1 MPASICRSVDALQPA
16 EKSGSPACSPP
27 ARSPR
32 RGACSSPSGVR
43 LARGPK
49 VGPWRGPL
57 PRRRVT
63 PPPILGDFLDKA
75 MTPSGR
81 SAASS
86 PGVASPTL
94 SASSSSL
101 EVPALIDG
109 AVVEASDA
117 MKAVS
122 PANRARD
129 DCDDRGHAKEAK
141 NRYGLGHLAC
151 RFQSL
156 WAQHKPRVHSSSR
169 SSSPAIVSPPSSLS
183 QASDSTSPTPTPS
196 IPPSSSS
203 SSSPSS
209 STPSSSPPP
218 RSFVSVLMAGQRPLQ
233 AGVQGPAAR
242 SSVPAAPVQQ
252 TAPPRPPP
260 PSSAP
265 GGGQQG
271 DSCRRFQCRSGRP
284 FRDRCSHSS
293 CQGS

>member
-1 MPASICRSVDALQPA
+1 MHDVSPDLVVYRRTVIGVLGLVQHERRCLVGKEVRARRRWTCEIGFPMSASRFWERSRRPASGMPASVCRSVDALQPA

-57 PRRRVT
+57 PRRWVT

-94 SASSSSL
+94 STSSSSL

-129 DCDDRGHAKEAK
+129 DCDDRGHAEEAK
-141 NRYGLGHLAC
+141 NLYGLGHLAH

-156 WAQHKPRVHSSSR
+156 WA
-169 SSSPAIVSPPSSLS
+169 
-183 QASDSTSPTPTPS
+183 
-196 IPPSSSS
+196 
-203 SSSPSS
+203 
-209 STPSSSPPP
+209 
-218 RSFVSVLMAGQRPLQ
+218 
-233 AGVQGPAAR
+233 
-242 SSVPAAPVQQ
+242 
-252 TAPPRPPP
+252 
-260 PSSAP
+260 
-265 GGGQQG
+265 
-271 DSCRRFQCRSGRP
+271 
-284 FRDRCSHSS
+284 
-293 CQGS
+293 